1 MELYL
6 LSLYAGLD
14 KMGYIG
20 IEMFLIGTALLINN
34 RVTPKDWPVDLKVG
48 AGLLGS
54 SILCL
59 GAYTAYKVL
68 GA

>member
-1 MELYL
+1 MSSYL

-34 RVTPKDWPVDLKVG
+34 KVTPKDWPVDLKVSV
-48 AGLLGS
+48 GLLGAG
-54 SILCL
+54 ILCI
-59 GAYTAYKVL
+59 AVYTLYIL
-68 GA
+68 